1 MSAQRRPF
9 IHRVGHNTV
18 HAALCSALMA
28 SATAWAQDAQS
39 EVANDADIRSVQQ
52 FETITVQG
60 SVGDGY
66 QTREASSPKFM
77 VPLID
82 TPRTVDIIPE
92 AVIKDRGATSLQDVL
107 RNTPGISLGSGEGG
121 TPTGDRPFIRGYE
134 ASTDIFID
142 GVRDYARGYHEV
154 FNLEAVEVIKGPSG
168 VLTGRGGTGGSI
180 NMQTK
185 TPKDYD
191 FVEATVGVGNG
202 GQHRLTLDGNVT
214 LGDTS
219 AMRLNVMRMGGDVPG
234 RNEVEYN
241 RWGVAPSITFGL
253 NTPTRLTLSY
263 AHIENKDTP
272 DMGMPFKNEQVPD
285 RVEPLKPDRKNFYGR
300 KNVDF
305 RQNKFDTAT
314 ATIEHDLADA
324 LTVRNITRY
333 GKSLNHYLFTR
344 PSFDNCTVSET
355 NPTPAA
361 SCYSENSQ
369 LQFERNDRARWREGK
384 SLINQTDLFGEFDV
398 GATRHYFVA
407 GLEFGRERLYSK
419 AMSGLPGKDTDSFW
433 NPNPNKHYNYRLSY
447 GPKKRDGYIDTKAIY
462 VMDTIE
468 LNEQWFISGGVR
480 YDRFKVHAD
489 PTVSRGKQVPAKSR
503 TDGIWSYQAGV
514 VYKPVYYGSVYLSY
528 GTSANPAGENLGQ
541 AGGADGPAGGATIHD
556 LKPEKSRSWELGTKW
571 DLFDEKMSFT
581 AALFETKK
589 TNARMTDPLDN
600 ETVIL
605 GGKNRVRGF
614 ELGAEGAI
622 TSRWNIWAGYTYLD
636 AKVLKYRN
644 GKNDYSGKRMKFIP
658 KHSATLWTTYQL
670 DPKWSVG
677 GGVTY
682 TGMRYVDDANK
693 YKLPSNTVVDAMVKY
708 QVNKAFDLQLNVN
721 NLTNTRIYDA
731 SHMGIFANVG
741 HGRSIMLNASYRFE

>member
-1 MSAQRRPF
+1 MSAQRLPF
-9 IHRVGHNTV
+9 VHRVGQNTV

-28 SATAWAQDAQS
+28 SASAWAQDGQQ
-39 EVANDADIRSVQQ
+39 ETQDDADIRSVQQ

-60 SVGDGY
+60 STGDGY
-66 QTREASSPKFM
+66 QTREASSPKFV

-82 TPRTVDIIPE
+82 TPRTVDVIPE

-154 FNLEAVEVIKGPSG
+154 FNLESVEVIKGPSG

-185 TPKDYD
+185 TPKAYD
-191 FVEATVGVGNG
+191 FADATVGVGNG
-202 GQHRLTLDGNVT
+202 GQHRLTLDGNLT
-214 LGDTS
+214 LGETS
-219 AMRLNVMRMGGDVPG
+219 AMRLNLMRMGGDIPG
-234 RNEVEYN
+234 RDDVKYN
-241 RWGVAPSITFGL
+241 RWGIAPSISFGL
-253 NTPTRLTLSY
+253 GTPTRFTLSY
-263 AHIENKDTP
+263 SHIENKDTP
-272 DMGMPFKNEQVPD
+272 DMGIPFRNDAVPD
-285 RVEPLKPDRKNFYGR
+285 RVRPLEPNKKNFYGR
-300 KNVDF
+300 KDVDF

-314 ATIEHDLADA
+314 ATIEHDFADD

-344 PSFDNCTVSET
+344 PSFDNC
-355 NPTPAA
+355 
-361 SCYSENSQ
+361 ENATSGACVTEGAG
-369 LQFERNDRARWREGK
+369 LQFTRSDRARWRESK
-384 SLINQTDLFGEFDV
+384 SLINQTDIFGEFDIGSV
-398 GATRHYFVA
+398 RHYFVA
-407 GLEFGRERLYSK
+407 GVEFGRERLYSK
-419 AMSGLPGKDTDSFW
+419 AMDGLPGEDTDSFW
-433 NPNPNKHYNYRLSY
+433 NPNPNKRYSSNISY
-447 GPKKRDGYIDTKAIY
+447 GPKTRDGYIDTKAIY
-462 VMDTIE
+462 LMDTIE
-468 LNEQWFISGGVR
+468 LNEQWYLSGGVR

-489 PTVSRGKQVPAKSR
+489 ETTGRGGAIIPAAGR

-541 AGGADGPAGGATIHD
+541 AGGADGPAGGATVHD

-571 DLFDEKMSFT
+571 DLFDEQMSFT
-581 AALFETKK
+581 AAVFETKK
-589 TNARMTDPLDN
+589 TDARSQDPILDDVVTLN
-600 ETVIL
+600 
-605 GGKNRVRGF
+605 GKNRVRGF
-614 ELGAEGAI
+614 ELGVEGAI
-622 TSRWNIWAGYTYLD
+622 TPKWDIWAGYTYLD
-636 AKVLKYRN
+636 SKVLNYVNN
-644 GKNDYSGKRMKFIP
+644 GENYSGKRMKFIP

-693 YKLPSNTVVDAMVKY
+693 YELPSNTVVDAMVKY
-708 QVNKAFDLQLNVN
+708 QVNKNFDLQLNVN
-721 NLTNTRIYDA
+721 NLTDTRVWDA
-731 SHMGIFANVG
+731 SHVGLFANVG
-741 HGRSIMLNASYRFE
+741 HGRSIMLNASYHFE